1 MDSMLKRISSKSLD
15 RMERSANKSEV
26 KEEAVWTIKLMNGY
40 KLLKQAE
47 KGLEIKKPASKQ
59 LKPLLRY
66 YLSRNMKDQLIR
78 AQSVM
83 ATKRHASLY

>member
-1 MDSMLKRISSKSLD
+1 
-15 RMERSANKSEV
+15 
-26 KEEAVWTIKLMNGY
+26 MNGY

-47 KGLEIKKPASKQ
+47 KGLEIRKPASKQ

-83 ATKRHASLY
+83 ATKRHASLEQTSRLETDDMIKTGYNLQD